1 MERLSNTE
9 FMHWISELKSK
20 RSLPEGL
27 LEDDQANLELASKI
41 LQYRNKSSMEI
52 FGTARLKSELGAIM
66 EALYKLRPMEKK
78 TIYCLLGCGY
88 PLEVVAR
95 LTYRS
100 ELHSINLLRSGLSTM
115 RKMLDQGRLH
125 RRG

>member
-1 MERLSNTE
+1 MERLSNTQ
-9 FMHWISELKSK
+9 FMHWILELKGK
-20 RSLPEGL
+20 RQLPAGL

-41 LQYRNKSSMEI
+41 LQYRNISPMEI
-52 FGTARLKSELGAIM
+52 FGTARLNSELGAIM
-66 EALYKLRPMEKK
+66 EALFKLRPVEKK

-100 ELHSINLLRSGLSTM
+100 ELHSINSLRSGLSNM
-115 RKMLDQGRLH
+115 RKILDHHRLA
-125 RRG
+125 R